1 MNQYSQLLNY
11 LKSLAD
17 NDVFINTVTKGD
29 WAKQELNKNIKFP
42 QCHINVTDANFNNG
56 STIVFGVQIGVFD
69 IRDISKENTTD
80 VFWEQDNEVD
90 NHNETLA
97 VLNRMWLK
105 MYTDFELN
113 NITASENP
121 TLDIQSFVKSNTLDG
136 WILNFD
142 VEMPNVTISLC
153 EPD

>member
-1 MNQYSQLLNY
+1 MGLNQYSQLLNY

-17 NDVFINTVTKGD
+17 ADVFINTVTKGD
-29 WAKQELNKNIKFP
+29 WSKQELNKSIKFP

-69 IRDISKENTTD
+69 IRDLSKENSTD

-97 VLNRMWLK
+97 SLNRMWLI
-105 MYTDFELN
+105 MLTDFEKT

-121 TLDIQSFVKSNTLDG
+121 TLEIVTFDRANVLDG
-136 WILNFD
+136 WILTFQ
-142 VEMPNVTISLC
+142 VEIPNTTINLC
-153 EPD
+153 Q

>member
-17 NDVFINTVTKGD
+17 DDVFINTVTKGD

-97 VLNRMWLK
+97 SLNRMWLI
-105 MYTDFELN
+105 MLTDFEKT

-121 TLDIQSFVKSNTLDG
+121 TLEIVSFEKANILDG
-136 WILNFD
+136 WILTFQ
-142 VEMPNVTISLC
+142 VEVPNTTINLC
-153 EPD
+153 Q

>member
-17 NDVFINTVTKGD
+17 ADVFIRDVTKGD
-29 WAKQELNKNIKFP
+29 WEKQELNKNIKFP

-69 IRDISKENTTD
+69 IRDLSKENSTD
-80 VFWEQDNEVD
+80 IFWEQDNEVD

-97 VLNRMWLK
+97 SLNRMWLT
-105 MYTDFELN
+105 MLTDFEKT

-121 TLDIQSFVKSNTLDG
+121 SLEIVTFDRANILDG
-136 WILNFD
+136 WILTFQ
-142 VEMPNVTISLC
+142 VEIPNTTINLC
-153 EPD
+153 Q

>member
-1 MNQYSQLLNY
+1 MNQYTQILNY

-17 NDVFINTVTKGD
+17 ADVFINTVTKGD

-56 STIVFGVQIGVFD
+56 NTIVFGVQIGVFD

-90 NHNETLA
+90 NHNETL
-97 VLNRMWLK
+97 VSLNRMWLI
-105 MYTDFELN
+105 MLTDFEKT

-121 TLDIQSFVKSNTLDG
+121 TLEIVSFERANILDG
-136 WILNFD
+136 WILTFQ
-142 VEMPNVTISLC
+142 VEVPNTTINLC
-153 EPD
+153 Q

>member
-17 NDVFINTVTKGD
+17 EDVFINTITKGD

-56 STIVFGVQIGVFD
+56 STILFGVQIGVFD
-69 IRDISKENTTD
+69 IRDLSKEITTD
-80 VFWEQDNEVD
+80 IFWEQDNEVD

-97 VLNRMWLK
+97 SLNRMWLI
-105 MYTDFELN
+105 MLADFEKT

-121 TLDIQSFVKSNTLDG
+121 TLEIVTFERANVLDG
-136 WILNFD
+136 WILTFQ
-142 VEMPNVTISLC
+142 VEIPNTTISLC
-153 EPD
+153 P